1 MVAGKATNSVP
12 RRRQNPLFS
21 PNCQDCRL
29 LTEARGQLTVSG
41 GGARKSDKKTI
52 IRMKGPAT
60 LSKATSRC
68 EGTVDYHCHIFIS
81 RSASLVKPLRLS
93 VMLSPIRNPSA
104 TKQTT
109 QATLH
114 RNPAAF
120 VAPSIRLHYLCNPND
135 AIHLNLQ
142 LLYI

>member
-21 PNCQDCRL
+21 SNCQDCRL
-29 LTEARGQLTVSG
+29 LTEARGQLTVFG
-41 GGARKSDKKTI
+41 GGARKSDKKTM

-93 VMLSPIRNPSA
+93 SCFRLLEILLQPNRQHM
-104 TKQTT
+104 
-109 QATLH
+109 ATLH

-120 VAPSIRLHYLCNPND
+120 VAPSIRLHYLCNPNE